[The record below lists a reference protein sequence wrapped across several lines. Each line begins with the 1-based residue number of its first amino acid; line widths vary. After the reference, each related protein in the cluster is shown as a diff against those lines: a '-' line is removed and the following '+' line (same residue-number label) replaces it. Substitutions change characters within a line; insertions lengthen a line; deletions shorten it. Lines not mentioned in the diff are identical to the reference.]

1 MIVDTEASLHF
12 LRTAYERDDWIA
24 VFLKSY
30 ESGRTLQRVGPLS
43 LFLEPRVHAWLR
55 AMNAKRYNC
64 YVGVNSIKPGVR
76 SRTKDAIDRVRHVF
90 IETDGDGAHLL
101 ATLADRRDLPTPS
114 YIIESS
120 PNRLHVLWRV
130 SGFTTDRV
138 ERLQKYLAH
147 ELRTDAAATPCSQT
161 TRLPGYRNH
170 KRTPASLV
178 TIQYEPSETRYIPLD
193 FPAPPDPPPSQPTPS
208 VAIPRAS
215 LDVVE
220 RIRRYPAR
228 VEPAIA
234 GQHGDL
240 HTFRV
245 CCRIVRGFALTDSE
259 AVAALADWNARCH
272 PPWTEHDL
280 LHKIAGARRYGREPF
295 GALRQVTR

>member
-1 MIVDTEASLHF
+1 MIVDNEASVRF
-12 LRTAYERDDWIA
+12 LETAYESDDWIA

-90 IETDGDGAHLL
+90 IETDGDGAQLL
-101 ATLADRRDLPTPS
+101 ATLAGRRDLPTPS

-178 TIQYEPSETRYIPLD
+178 TIEYEPSETRYTPLD
-193 FPAPPDPPPSQPTPS
+193 FPAPPDPPSSRPTPP

-220 RIRRYPAR
+220 RVRRYLAR

-245 CCRIVRGFALTDSE
+245 CCRIVRGFALTDKE
-259 AVAALADWNARCH
+259 AVAALADWNARCN

-280 LHKIAGARRYGREPF
+280 RNKIAGARRYGREPF